1 MNQTVLIYGNKY
13 VGEWMNGKKNG
24 QRTYTWSDG
33 SMYVGEYKDG
43 RMNGQGTFTHGK
55 GKYEG
60 QKYVGEWKDD
70 EYHGQGTN
78 IVQNKN
84 FINDKGEWQE
94 VKLEGE
100 WKNGEQHGQG
110 SQKGKDWEAVGEFKD
125 GERWNVTS
133 FYNDRNI
140 GTQVVNGVQQKITK

>member
-1 MNQTVLIYGNKY
+1 MTKDDKHG
-13 VGEWMNGKKNG
+13 
-24 QRTYTWSDG
+24 
-33 SMYVGEYKDG
+33 YK
-43 RMNGQGTFTHGK
+43 
-55 GKYEG
+55 
-60 QKYVGEWKDD
+60 GEWKDD

-110 SQKGKDWEAVGEFKD
+110 SQKGKDWEAVGEFKNS
-125 GERWNVTS
+125 GRWNVIV
-133 FYNDRNI
+133 YRND
-140 GTQVVNGVQQKITK
+140 GTISHKINNGEEVT

>member
-1 MNQTVLIYGNKY
+1 MNQTVLLYGNKY

-60 QKYVGEWKDD
+60 QKYVGEYKD
-70 EYHGQGTN
+70 EKRWNGTLY
-78 IVQNKN
+78 
-84 FINDKGEWQE
+84 E
-94 VKLEGE
+94 
-100 WKNGEQHGQG
+100 
-110 SQKGKDWEAVGEFKD
+110 KD
-125 GERWNVTS
+125 G
-133 FYNDRNI
+133 NI
-140 GTQVVNGVQQKITK
+140 QSKYVNGKQVEQ